1 MKINNTKIPFFE
13 LSCTLNRTTKV
24 NIYFCTVVTLSV
36 KMKFLK
42 IINHI
47 KIVPRWIIFI
57 LDLFVA
63 AIAFLIAYTLFN
75 NFDFLNLSP
84 NDFAVQFLYCMF
96 ITSISFWVFRLH
108 SGIIRYTSAVD
119 SIRILST
126 ILFMVI
132 IMFTYKLVALALQIP
147 SIVNSRLIIIYALF
161 LFAALITYRTSVKI
175 FFQYTK
181 TSRKIKKN
189 VLVFGAGDL
198 GIAVK
203 RTFDHDLSS
212 NKIIVGYLDDNP
224 TKIGKSID
232 GVKIYSS
239 AAIPKLIERL
249 AVEDL
254 IFATHSISP
263 DKKSDIID
271 LCLEHDVHVLTL
283 PPIKNIMNGDL
294 TPNQI
299 KKVKIED
306 LLERSTIKIDND
318 SILEKI
324 KGKRILVTGAAGSI
338 GSEIAKQLGQ
348 YGPQVII
355 LCDQAESPLHNLQL
369 DLQETFKNQVYHS
382 FIADVKNPDRMRVLF
397 ETFKPQ
403 YVYHAAAYKHVPMME
418 NHPIEGVRTNVA
430 GTYNLANLAVEFDV
444 QKFVF
449 VSTDKAVNPTNIM
462 GATKR
467 IAEIYVQ
474 SLNNNLQETK
484 TGHHTKFITTRFGNV
499 LGSNGSVIPR
509 FREQIEKGGPVTVT
523 HPEITRYFMTIP
535 EACQLVIEAGSM
547 GNGGEIFVFD
557 MGKSVKIVDLAKKMI
572 KLSGYTPYQEIDI
585 KFTGL
590 RPGEKLYE
598 ELLNDLE
605 NTLPTHH
612 QKIMIAKVRENNFV
626 FINEQLNT
634 LFEIIK
640 TQNTLNIV
648 RQMKVIVPE
657 FKSQNSIYERL
668 DQEHISH

>member
-1 MKINNTKIPFFE
+1 MK
-13 LSCTLNRTTKV
+13 LLTL
-24 NIYFCTVVTLSV
+24 
-36 KMKFLK
+36 
-42 IINHI
+42 INHI
-47 KIVPRWIIFI
+47 KIVPRWIIFL
-57 LDLFVA
+57 LDLIVA
-63 AIAFLIAYTLFN
+63 AVAFTVAYALFN
-75 NFDFLNLSP
+75 NFNFSSLSASI
-84 NDFAVQFLYCMF
+84 FATQFLYAML
-96 ITSISFWVFRLH
+96 ITGISFGVFRLH
-108 SGIIRYTSAVD
+108 AGIIRYTSAVD

-126 ILFMVI
+126 ILFKVI
-132 IMFTYKLVALALQIP
+132 ILFTLKLIALALQLP
-147 SIVNSRLIIIYALF
+147 TVLDSKLIIIYALF
-161 LFAALITYRTSVKI
+161 LFAALITYRTSIKI

-181 TSRKIKKN
+181 TSRRVKKN

-203 RTFDHDLSS
+203 RTFDHDLST
-212 NKIIVGYLDDNP
+212 NKIIVGYLDDDVS
-224 TKIGKSID
+224 KIGKSID
-232 GVKIYSS
+232 GVKIYGTNELTKL
-239 AAIPKLIERL
+239 PKKLTVDE
-249 AVEDL
+249 L
-254 IFATHSISP
+254 IFATHAVSP
-263 DKKSDIID
+263 EKKSEIID
-271 LCLEHDVHVLTL
+271 ICLENDVHVLTL

-306 LLERSTIKIDND
+306 LLERSTIRIDND

-324 KGKRILVTGAAGSI
+324 KGKRVLVTGAAGSI
-338 GSEIAKQLGQ
+338 GSEIAKQLSK
-348 YGPQVII
+348 YEPQLII

-369 DLQETFKNQVYHS
+369 DLQENFKNQVYHS
-382 FIADVKNPDRMRVLF
+382 FIADVKNLDRMRVLF

-418 NHPIEGVRTNVA
+418 NHPIEGVRTNVI
-430 GTYNLANLAVEFDV
+430 GTYNLANLSVKFDV

-474 SLNNNLQETK
+474 SLNNTLQK
-484 TGHHTKFITTRFGNV
+484 NGKDSTKFITTRFGNV

-509 FREQIEKGGPVTVT
+509 FREQIEKGGPLTVT

-557 MGKSVKIVDLAKKMI
+557 MGKSVKIVDLAIKMI
-572 KLSGYTPYQEIDI
+572 KLSGYIPYQEIDI

-612 QKIMIAKVRENNFV
+612 KKIMIAKVRENNFDT
-626 FINEQLNT
+626 INQQLSI
-634 LFEIIK
+634 LFEVIK
-640 TQNTLNIV
+640 TQNNLSIV
-648 RQMKVIVPE
+648 RQMKTIVPE
-657 FKSQNSIYERL
+657 FKSQNSIYEQL
-668 DQEHISH
+668 DQEQVIQ